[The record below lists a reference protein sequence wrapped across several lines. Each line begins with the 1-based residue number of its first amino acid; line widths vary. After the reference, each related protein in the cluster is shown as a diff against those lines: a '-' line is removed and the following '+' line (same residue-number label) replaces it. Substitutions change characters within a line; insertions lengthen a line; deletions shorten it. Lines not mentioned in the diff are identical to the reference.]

1 MAHHYQY
8 IIYAYIYNFNNL
20 LYFYSINH
28 LFIFHNTFLYLLL
41 NLMNNYDI
49 KKEKNMKNVKLN
61 FDDKP
66 EKPNFFAEYSKS
78 RESE

>member
-1 MAHHYQY
+1 
-8 IIYAYIYNFNNL
+8 
-20 LYFYSINH
+20 
-28 LFIFHNTFLYLLL
+28 
-41 NLMNNYDI
+41 MNNYDI

-78 RESE
+78 RESEQEIIRKLQSKLI

>member
-1 MAHHYQY
+1 
-8 IIYAYIYNFNNL
+8 
-20 LYFYSINH
+20 
-28 LFIFHNTFLYLLL
+28 
-41 NLMNNYDI
+41 MNNYDI